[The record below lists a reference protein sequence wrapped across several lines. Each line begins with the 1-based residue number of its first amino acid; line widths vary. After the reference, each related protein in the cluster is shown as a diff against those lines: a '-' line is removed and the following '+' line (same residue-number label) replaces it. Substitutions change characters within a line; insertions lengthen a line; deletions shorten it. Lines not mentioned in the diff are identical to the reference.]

1 MSLYDQLAF
10 ASKPNF
16 YLAAPT
22 TTDQS
27 NSSVYTIA
35 SNTLALGGQ
44 PIIRGHEKSFKVEAA
59 AVASID
65 GNPIFKTGVTTEFIV
80 LAARPEDNAAILLAD
95 NGSGIWLT
103 PYSVMLSLTYDKNG
117 SIQSLTTEI
126 PIVEWNK
133 KLHVVATIGEN
144 QATLT
149 VNGTS
154 QTLSLDGIL
163 DSSITETTI
172 GAGFPTDYY
181 FLLDGL
187 GVYTRKLYPKD
198 LAIDDQSLGHNI
210 YAASIYAGTST
221 NFDSFDQIEK
231 LEIGISD
238 LTFTSQFMLDA
249 YLFSYRVPIS
259 TSYVSIEVNDDTM
272 AIDWD
277 INNGDV
283 NTFSKKLTVPIV
295 LFGGSIITFRL
306 GNKPRTD
313 FKAIIRSIRSADIV
327 QSTPALL
334 IAAGQPIF
342 PEIREDSIVNVPH
355 GVDMTYASWSGTWL
369 TSDRAD
375 LQVPPQSV
383 ELIFRPEEDG
393 VIFASSD
400 GAISTTAQSGYSM
413 WLNGVPVTDLTGVLM
428 NQWNHLVLVKT
439 AAEATEFTLN
449 TDGSSTPTAIQYL
462 LMTAYFQELD
472 DAAVADLYKVAIGAD
487 DITINEVPI
496 DLIEGSFDNGQPFQ
510 LFGNT
515 WAIVGTGGN

>member
-10 ASKPNF
+10 ASKPNL
-16 YLAAPT
+16 YLAAPN

-27 NSSVYTIA
+27 NSAVYTIS
-35 SNTLALGGQ
+35 SNSLAFGGQ

-59 AVASID
+59 ATATIT
-65 GNPIFKTGVTTEFIV
+65 GNPLFKTGVTTEFV
-80 LAARPEDNAAILLAD
+80 LLAARPTENTAIVLAD

-117 SIQSLTTEI
+117 SIQSLTGEV

-133 KLHVVATIGEN
+133 KLHVVVTVGEN

-149 VNGTS
+149 VNNIS
-154 QTLSLDGIL
+154 QTVSLDGIL
-163 DSSITETTI
+163 DATVTETLI
-172 GAGFPTDYY
+172 GASFPTDYY

-187 GVYTRKLYPKD
+187 GVYTRNLYTKD
-198 LAIDDQSLGHNI
+198 IAIDDQSLGHNI
-210 YAASIYAGTST
+210 YAAAIYAGTST
-221 NFDSFDQIEK
+221 NFDTFDQIEE
-231 LEIGISD
+231 LEIGIAD
-238 LTFTSQFMLDA
+238 LRFTSQFMLDS
-249 YLFSYRVPIS
+249 YTFSYRVPSS
-259 TSYVSIEVNDDTM
+259 TTYVSIEVNDDTM

-277 INNGDV
+277 INNSEV
-283 NTFSKKLTVPIV
+283 NTFTKKLTVPII
-295 LFGGSIITFRL
+295 LIGGSIITFRL
-306 GNKPRTD
+306 GNTPRAD

-334 IAAGQPIF
+334 LSTGQPIF
-342 PEIREDSIVNVPH
+342 PGIAQDSIVNVPS
-355 GVDMTYASWSGTWL
+355 GVDMTYASWAGTWL

-393 VIFASSD
+393 VIFASAE
-400 GAISTTAQSGYSM
+400 GTISTTTQSGYAM
-413 WLNGVPVTDLTGVLM
+413 WLNGVPVADLTGILM

-439 AAEATEFTLN
+439 AATATDFTLN
-449 TDGSSTPTAIQYL
+449 TDGASAPTALQYL

-472 DAAVADLYKVAIGAD
+472 DTAVANLYKVAIGAD
-487 DITINEVPI
+487 DITVDEIPLE
-496 DLIEGSFDNGQPFQ
+496 LAEGAFDSGQPFQ